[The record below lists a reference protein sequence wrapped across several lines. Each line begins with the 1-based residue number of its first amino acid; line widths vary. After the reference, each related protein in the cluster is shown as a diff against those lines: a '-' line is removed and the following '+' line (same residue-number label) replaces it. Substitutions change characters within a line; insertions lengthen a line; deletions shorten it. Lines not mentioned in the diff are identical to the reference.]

1 MSSSKQ
7 HPKHHLSAGA
17 GYDASGWTESLTQL
31 TEADQAT
38 SLLALDLNAGSK
50 PPPTTLSHQGPG
62 EGAAGCCVQG
72 AAAGPPPSAPAPGAR
87 LSEGGEEASSNT
99 PLGREGDFESAL
111 EHGLAV
117 MAKEIEEVGEM
128 VVEVGGLSGWGPS
141 GLQPPQLAAVMA
153 RIQALAD
160 SQQVKVTKLRER
172 VLESVTAAATVS
184 GSVADV
190 LVRKSPG
197 PGRSPIEVRV
207 AVIGNVD
214 SGKSTLVGVLTRS
227 MLDDGRGLAR
237 SKVFKHAHEEA
248 TGRTSSIGQHTLC
261 LDAAGNVLNDLSF
274 KSQTCGEYILKA
286 AKVITLVDLAGHER
300 YFRTTAYGLTGH
312 MPDYACLIIGAN
324 MGVVG
329 MCKEHM
335 GVALALKVPVF
346 FVISKVDICPDHIL
360 KQTVQVWSGR

>member
-50 PPPTTLSHQGPG
+50 PLPTTLSHQVSNALLHPWPCLGP
-62 EGAAGCCVQG
+62 C
-72 AAAGPPPSAPAPGAR
+72 P
-87 LSEGGEEASSNT
+87 SEGGEEASGNT

-141 GLQPPQLAAVMA
+141 GLQAPQLAAVMA

-160 SQQVKVTKLRER
+160 RQQVKVTKLRER

-248 TGRTSSIGQHTLC
+248 TGRTSSIGQHNALPGRSWQR
-261 LDAAGNVLNDLSF
+261 AQRPVL
-274 KSQTCGEYILKA
+274 QTCGEYILKA

-335 GVALALKVPVF
+335 GVALALK
-346 FVISKVDICPDHIL
+346 
-360 KQTVQVWSGR
+360 

>member
-38 SLLALDLNAGSK
+38 SLLALDLSAGSK
-50 PPPTTLSHQGPG
+50 PPPTTLSH
-62 EGAAGCCVQG
+62 QG
-72 AAAGPPPSAPAPGAR
+72 AAAGPPPSAPAPGPCPC
-87 LSEGGEEASSNT
+87 EGGEEASGNT

-274 KSQTCGEYILKA
+274 K
-286 AKVITLVDLAGHER
+286 
-300 YFRTTAYGLTGH
+300 
-312 MPDYACLIIGAN
+312 
-324 MGVVG
+324 
-329 MCKEHM
+329 
-335 GVALALKVPVF
+335 
-346 FVISKVDICPDHIL
+346 
-360 KQTVQVWSGR
+360 